1 MFRILIDTC
10 VFLDLAKDHEQ
21 QPLLTA
27 LEELIQ
33 RKEVS
38 LIIPETV
45 VTEFNNNKAR
55 VLKEISQSMSNV
67 FKRVKDIVDKFGDP
81 KKKKAA
87 LEQLRDV
94 DYKIPIVG
102 GAATISLDRI
112 DKLLKSS
119 TVIPASDSVK
129 LKAAE
134 RAIKKKAPF
143 HRQKNS
149 FNDAIIIE
157 TYFECVCDKRNIGSR
172 FAFITHNKLDFSDTN
187 QNDRHPH
194 PDFASYFSKIK
205 SLYFIKLSEALHRIR
220 PELVTDIMLEEEF
233 HFETRAYKDIRT
245 AEDELEEKIWYN
257 RHQIR
262 AERVEAGLIKI
273 INREDFT
280 INTAQTTIVKE
291 IWEGAKKSAKRIEK
305 KYGKENLQWDDFDW
319 GMLNGKL
326 SALRWVIG
334 EDWDNLYT

>member
-1 MFRILIDTC
+1 MFRLLIDTC
-10 VFLDLAKDHEQ
+10 VFLDLAKDAEQ
-21 QPLLTA
+21 QPLLTV
-27 LEELIQ
+27 LEELVE

-45 VTEFNNNKAR
+45 VNEFNNNKAR
-55 VLKEISQSMSNV
+55 VLKENSQSLSSI
-67 FKRVKDIVDKFGDP
+67 FKRVSDVVHKFGDP

-102 GAATISLDRI
+102 GAASISIDRI

-119 TVIPASDSVK
+119 AIIPASDSVK

-149 FNDAIIIE
+149 FNDAVIIE
-157 TYFECVCDKRNIGSR
+157 TFFECIKDKNFVGSR

-187 QNDRHPH
+187 KNDRHPH
-194 PDFASYFSKIK
+194 PDFAAYFSRIK
-205 SLYFIKLSEALHRIR
+205 SLYFIKLSEALYRIR
-220 PELVTDIMLEEEF
+220 PELVSDIMMEQEF
-233 HFETRAYKDIRT
+233 HFETRSFKEIL
-245 AEDELEEKIWYN
+245 EIEEELEAKIWYN

-262 AERVEAGLIKI
+262 SEMIENGEIKLIDRKDFSERS
-273 INREDFT
+273 
-280 INTAQTTIVKE
+280 AQNTIVKD
-291 IWEGAKKSAKRIEK
+291 IWEGAKKSAKKIEK
-305 KYGKENLQWDDFDW
+305 EYGKENLLWDDFEW

-326 SALRWVIG
+326 SALRWVMG
-334 EDWDNLYT
+334 DDWDSLYT